1 MSNDELSDQRCSLPD
16 LNASAGAKPA
26 PADLLTEAGEEAF
39 ASLQTKM
46 LAIQQA
52 YLTQKR
58 RAIILFEGWDAAG
71 KGGAIRR
78 LVERLDQRH
87 VRVWPIGPPS
97 PVEQSIHYLYRFWRR
112 LPEPGCIAVFDRS
125 WYGRVLVERIDK
137 LIPPGDWRRAYGEI
151 NNFEK
156 MLTDDGVR
164 LVKIFL
170 HISTDEQ
177 SRRLHERLVTPYK
190 RWKLSV
196 DDFENLKKR
205 KAYTKA
211 TNDMLDRTW
220 TNSAPWRVIATDS
233 KNQARRMVLHHVTEC
248 LSKDIDIGPLDL
260 PDAVRKAA
268 KAAFGKLPK
277 GI

>member
-1 MSNDELSDQRCSLPD
+1 MSNHELSDQRYPLPE
-16 LNASAGAKPA
+16 LKASDGAKAA
-26 PADLLTEAGEEAF
+26 PADVLTEAGEEAF

-52 YLTQKR
+52 YLTQRR
-58 RAIILFEGWDAAG
+58 RAIIVFEGWDAAG

-87 VRVWPIGPPS
+87 IRVWPIGPPS
-97 PVEQSIHYLYRFWRR
+97 PIEQSIHYLHRFWRH

-125 WYGRVLVERIDK
+125 WYGRVLVERVNK
-137 LIPPGDWRRAYGEI
+137 LIPPADWRRAYSEI

-164 LVKIFL
+164 LIKIFL
-170 HISTDEQ
+170 HISAGEQ
-177 SRRLHERLVTPYK
+177 TNRLHERLVTPYK

-196 DDFENLKKR
+196 DDFENLDKR

-211 TNDMLDRTW
+211 TNDMLERTW
-220 TNSAPWRVIATDS
+220 TNASPWKVIATDS
-233 KNQARRMVLHHVTEC
+233 KDQARRMVLHHVSDC
-248 LSKDIDIGPLDL
+248 LSKGVDIGPLDL
-260 PDAVRKAA
+260 PDEVRKAA